1 MYVILI
7 LLLVWNKFVII
18 IILNIATTA
27 TIHCYIDIYIGRVAD
42 KDVDRAGDESGR
54 SFLDRLKIK
63 AVTLSQKRD
72 WVWLGSGRLF
82 WRTEI
87 RDWPLCSIPKK
98 NKGINNAL

>member
-1 MYVILI
+1 MYLRNTEGIGIYPSIEPTPVILSMQYNIMYVILI

-72 WVWLGSGRLF
+72 
-82 WRTEI
+82 
-87 RDWPLCSIPKK
+87 
-98 NKGINNAL
+98 